1 MIFFR
6 PFLIAILTAL
16 IAASA
21 PAQEFRGS
29 ITGRVSD
36 PSTASVPA
44 AQITFVNRTT
54 NTSAVVQSDY
64 DGNYAILY
72 VAAGVYD
79 VTVEAAG
86 FKKLSRRGVE
96 VRVGDKLT
104 IDFILEVGEIREV
117 VNITNAFP
125 LLESASA
132 STGQVIDRRRISELP
147 LSDGNPF
154 VLSRLTPGI
163 IYTGDLKFSRPFDN
177 LGTSSV
183 VAAGAPS
190 GNEFTL
196 DGAPNT
202 EGKEPRVAFVPPADA
217 VEEFK
222 VVTVSFD
229 AQEGHTAGAI
239 IDVSL
244 KSGTNKFHGT
254 LYEFVRNDILSAN
267 DFFLNAAGQPRSA
280 LRYNRYGGTLGGPVM
295 LPHFGEGGPSF
306 FNGKNH
312 ALFFFAYEGLKDA
325 FPEPA
330 QFTVPTSAER
340 NGNFSALL
348 PLGIQIFDPLTAQR
362 AGDRVQRTAF
372 LNNIIP
378 QDRISSIARNYLAF
392 YPLPNQPG
400 DAQGRNNFISGQPR
414 SDTFNSETARLNFK
428 FNEKHSSF
436 FNYTRNNRRESRFNW
451 TGVINGIVPTGTF
464 LYRNNNGATY
474 DHIYTHSSKTV
485 LNLRLGFTRFFSPTI
500 RLHEGKFNPAQLGF
514 SATTS
519 ALFAGASYLP
529 RFEIGGFSPIGDSL
543 GSAFTDYI
551 YTFQPTLT
559 RMFGNHL
566 AKIGYDSRLY
576 RENATGLG
584 NAAGR
589 YDFRTDF
596 TRGPFDNSAAASI
609 GQELAA
615 VLLGQPS
622 GGVIDRNADRS
633 NQTRFQAVFFQ
644 DDWKVTSRLTLNL
657 GLRYE
662 YEGGTMERFN
672 RNIRGFDE
680 TVSNPIEASV
690 RAAYAGNPIP
700 EIALANFKVRGG
712 LLFADKTHRGF
723 WVADKNNFQPRIG
736 LAFRLNDRTVVRGG
750 WAIFSVPY
758 LIDGVQQPGFSQST
772 NLVPTLDNGLT
783 FRATLADPFPDGV
796 AQPPGASLGLATFIG
811 RDLEFVPINRK
822 NGQAQRW
829 QLSLQRELP
838 GQWLVEAAYIGDHG
852 YDLSVANDALNAVP
866 ARYLSTSSVRDQT
879 TIDFLTANVTNP
891 FRGLAQG
898 TTLNADTVQRQQLLR
913 PFPEFANI
921 RTQRND
927 GSSIYHSAQVRVE
940 KRFSRGYTL
949 LGSYTW
955 SRLIEKMSFLNPA
968 DTQFEKRISIN
979 DAPHRAVVSGVWQIP
994 FRRDQ
999 IKRGPADRLARVVFS
1014 DWQVEG
1020 VFQAQ
1025 SGRPLELA
1033 NVFYS
1038 GNPSTLR
1045 ATINGS
1051 TVDRTFDTGGF
1062 YFADAAAQ
1070 TNGLVDPAKQRN
1082 DPRIRLANNIRTLP
1096 SHLPGFRGQPLMLC
1110 DLSVIRTFPLS
1121 ESARL
1126 QLRAEFLNAFNHPQ
1140 FSDPNLDPTS
1150 SSFGKTT
1157 SQANLPRNIQLAVKL
1172 IF

>member
-1 MIFFR
+1 MKCFPNVWQWRVGRSFTLVCFVLLKQR
-6 PFLIAILTAL
+6 RAVAICLAL
-16 IAASA
+16 ISAAASA
-21 PAQEFRGS
+21 REFRGS
-29 ITGRVSD
+29 VTGRVLD
-36 PSTASVPA
+36 PSNASVPSA
-44 AQITFVNRTT
+44 RITFLNPAT
-54 NTSAVVQSDY
+54 NAAAAVLSDS
-64 DGNYAILY
+64 DGNYALAY
-72 VAAGVYD
+72 LAAGVYD

-104 IDFILEVGEIREV
+104 IDFTLEVGEIRAV
-117 VNITNAFP
+117 VNVTNALP

-132 STGQVIDRRRISELP
+132 SAGQVIDRRRISDLP

-154 VLSRLTPGI
+154 VLSRLAPGI
-163 IYTGDLKFSRPFDN
+163 TYTGDLKFSRPFDN

-183 VAAGAPS
+183 VTAGAPS

-196 DGAPNT
+196 DGVPNT

-229 AQEGHTAGAI
+229 AQEGHTAGAV

-267 DFFLNAAGQPRSA
+267 DFFLNAAGQPPNA
-280 LRYNRYGGTLGGPVM
+280 LHYNRYGGTLGGPVM
-295 LPHFGEGGPSF
+295 LPHFGEGGPSL
-306 FNGKNH
+306 FNGKDH

-330 QFTVPTSAER
+330 QFTVPTLAER

-362 AGDRVQRTAF
+362 AGDRIQRTAF

-378 QDRISSIARNYLAF
+378 PDRISSIARNYLAF

-414 SDTFNSETARLNFK
+414 SDTFNSEIVRLNFK
-428 FNEKHSSF
+428 FNEKQSSF
-436 FNYTRNNRRESRFNW
+436 LNYTRNNRRESRFNW
-451 TGVINGIVPTGTF
+451 TGTINGIVPTGTF

-485 LNLRLGFTRFFSPTI
+485 LNLRAGFTRFFSPTI

-514 SATTS
+514 SATTT

-559 RMFGNHL
+559 RMLGNHL
-566 AKIGYDSRLY
+566 VKIGYDSRLY
-576 RENATGLG
+576 RENANGPG

-589 YDFRTDF
+589 YDFRMDF
-596 TRGPFDNSAAASI
+596 TRGPFDNSASASI

-644 DDWKVTSRLTLNL
+644 DDWKATSRLTLNL

-662 YEGGTMERFN
+662 YEGGTTERFN
-672 RNIRGFDE
+672 RNIRGFDV
-680 TVSNPIEASV
+680 TTFNPIEASA
-690 RAAYAGNPIP
+690 RAAYAVNPIP
-700 EIALANFKVRGG
+700 EIAPANFKVRGG
-712 LLFADKTHRGF
+712 LLFADATHRGF
-723 WVADKNNFQPRIG
+723 WIADKNNFQPRAGI
-736 LAFRLNDRTVVRGG
+736 AFRLNDRAVIRGG
-750 WAIFSVPY
+750 WAVFTVPY
-758 LIDGVQQPGFSQST
+758 LIDGVQQAGFSQST

-783 FRATLADPFPDGV
+783 FRATLANPFPDGV
-796 AQPPGASLGLATFIG
+796 AQPLGAREGLATFIG
-811 RDLEFVPINRK
+811 RDLEFVPVSRK

-838 GQWLVEAAYIGDHG
+838 RQWLVEAAYIGARG
-852 YDLSVANDALNAVP
+852 YELSVVSDALNAVP
-866 ARYLSTSSVRDQT
+866 ARYLSTSSVRDQA
-879 TIDFLTANVTNP
+879 TIDFLTANITNP
-891 FRGLAQG
+891 FHGLASG
-898 TTLNADTVQRQQLLR
+898 TTLDADTVQRQQLLR
-913 PFPEFANI
+913 PFPEFGNL
-921 RTQRND
+921 RTRRND
-927 GSSIYHSAQVRVE
+927 GSSTYHSGQFRIE

-955 SRLIEKMSFLNPA
+955 SRLIENGSFLNPSDA
-968 DTQFEKRISIN
+968 QFEKRISAN

-994 FRRDQ
+994 FRNGHN
-999 IKRGPADRLARVVFS
+999 KRSGAARLAKALLT
-1014 DWQVEG
+1014 D
-1020 VFQAQ
+1020 
-1025 SGRPLELA
+1025 
-1033 NVFYS
+1033 
-1038 GNPSTLR
+1038 
-1045 ATINGS
+1045 
-1051 TVDRTFDTGGF
+1051 
-1062 YFADAAAQ
+1062 
-1070 TNGLVDPAKQRN
+1070 
-1082 DPRIRLANNIRTLP
+1082 
-1096 SHLPGFRGQPLMLC
+1096 
-1110 DLSVIRTFPLS
+1110 
-1121 ESARL
+1121 
-1126 QLRAEFLNAFNHPQ
+1126 
-1140 FSDPNLDPTS
+1140 
-1150 SSFGKTT
+1150 
-1157 SQANLPRNIQLAVKL
+1157 
-1172 IF
+1172 